1 MRKRSRDNDQE
12 KAVALRFRRESDSAP
27 TVVAKGRGLVAQ
39 RIKAVAQEHGVPI
52 RQDDD
57 LVELLA
63 EVDVDREIPA
73 ELYAAVAEI
82 LAWVYRA
89 NESFRKDMGS

>member
-1 MRKRSRDNDQE
+1 MKKRSRDNAQD
-12 KAVALRFRRESDSAP
+12 KAVALRFRRETDSAP

-39 RIKAVAQEHGVPI
+39 RIKEVAREHGVPI

-63 EVDVDREIPA
+63 EVDIDREIPM

-89 NESFRKDMGS
+89 NESFRKESAS